1 MRAARLHKTGGP
13 EVLGCEGVADPGPKA
28 GEVLM
33 RVEAV
38 GLSFTDVMRR
48 RGDGYRDPSSAPFIQ
63 DAP

>member
-1 MRAARLHKTGGP
+1 MRAARFHKAGGP
-13 EVLGCEGVADPGPKA
+13 EVLVCEEVADPGPKA
-28 GEVLM
+28 GEVLI

-48 RGDGYRDPSSAPFIQ
+48 GDGHPDSSSAPFIE